1 MVYYARCAGDGSLLH
16 RRLAPVTT
24 QKGVSTVAKC
34 EMCGKSPQFGH
45 NISHS
50 NVRTKRQWRP
60 NVQKATVVI
69 DGVPKKM
76 NICAKCL
83 KTLNK
88 A

>member
-34 EMCGKSPQFGH
+34 EMCGKGPQFGH

-69 DGVPKKM
+69 DGVQKKM
-76 NICAKCL
+76 SICAKCL